1 MSLRVGRQ
9 IQEVLRFELN
19 DRGQLRARHDR
30 QLGLPLRASKPVNPM
45 KERVIDIHPAEIVS
59 DKSG

>member
-1 MSLRVGRQ
+1 
-9 IQEVLRFELN
+9 VLRFELN
-19 DRGQLRARHDR
+19 DRGQLRARHER